1 MKKEIFLVS
10 AATQHVNDYQT
21 KNRFTLEILM
31 IQAKKAKMIY
41 RKFFKCKKNT
51 AKNLFS
57 VLN

>member
-1 MKKEIFLVS
+1 LVS

-21 KNRFTLEILM
+21 KNRFTLVILM

-41 RKFFKCKKNT
+41 RKFSKCKKNT

-57 VLN
+57 VLIK